1 MVRNTIC
8 LKIYFY
14 ISPKFSVMNRIIFAF
29 LVTSIAVF
37 QGCKQQPGADLLK
50 SEDFQKALQEKF
62 INAKSGDVIEL
73 PEGKFSLTKPLS
85 LEGLDNITI
94 KGQGADKTILSFKAQ
109 TEGAEGINITN
120 VNNITLEGF
129 TVEDAI
135 GDNIKLKGC
144 DGVAL
149 RKLNSTWT
157 GGAKETNGA
166 YGYYPV
172 ECRNVLVEDCEVSYC
187 ADAGVY
193 VGQSVN
199 VVVRGCYAHHNV
211 AGIEIE
217 NCINSDIYNNKAENN
232 AGGILVFDL
241 PKLFMANGRNAR
253 VFNNLVKDNNH
264 KNFAGAGNIVAII
277 PPGTGMIILATDS
290 VDVYNNDIQDNK
302 TIGIGIVSY
311 KLTGRPINDT
321 TYGPYCNTI
330 SIHNNKITNS
340 KILPDMSTEMGQLLT
355 ATFRKPVDILYDG
368 IADPKTRDANG
379 LANPGIRPCIQN
391 NGEIFFANLNGF
403 KAEKPT
409 DLIKTA
415 DTNITPFVCN
425 YSGISG
431 AKTPVK

>member
-1 MVRNTIC
+1 MKNALFILLASAVC
-8 LKIYFY
+8 
-14 ISPKFSVMNRIIFAF
+14 IFQ
-29 LVTSIAVF
+29 S
-37 QGCKQQPGADLLK
+37 CKQKPGADLLASK
-50 SEDFQKALQEKF
+50 DFQKSIQEKL
-62 INAKSGDVIEL
+62 INAKSGDIIEL
-73 PEGKFSLTKPLS
+73 PEGKFQLTKPLS

-94 KGQGADKTILSFKAQ
+94 KGQGAGKTILSFLGQ
-109 TEGAEGINITN
+109 TEGAEGINVTN
-120 VNNITLEGF
+120 VNNITLEDF
-129 TVEDAI
+129 AVEDAI

-144 DGVAL
+144 DGVVL
-149 RKLNSTWT
+149 RRLNSTWT
-157 GGAKETNGA
+157 EGAKETNGA

-217 NCINSDIYNNKAENN
+217 NCINSDIYNNKAINN

-253 VFNNLVKDNNH
+253 VFNNIIKNNNH
-264 KNFAGAGNIVAII
+264 KNFAGEGNIVAII

-290 VDVYNNDIQDNK
+290 VDVYNNTIEDHK
-302 TIGIGIVSY
+302 TVGIAIVSY
-311 KLTGRPINDT
+311 TLTKRPINDT

-330 SIHNNKITNS
+330 SVRNNTIKR
-340 KILPDMSTEMGQLLT
+340 KGFVPDLTTKMGQLLT
-355 ATFRKPVDILYDG
+355 TAFKGPMDIVYDG
-368 IADPKTRDANG
+368 LADPKVRDANG
-379 LANPGIRPCIQN
+379 LAPAGIRPCFSN
-391 NGEIFFANLNGF
+391 NGEVAFGNLNAW
-403 KAEKPT
+403 KAKSELDLVKNT
-409 DLIKTA
+409 DRDIA
-415 DTNITPFVCN
+415 PFNCE